1 MTVLDEPPVDEHD
14 DAGAT
19 GPDARPADAAHATAR
34 REPRGILRWV
44 TSGDHKTIGL
54 AYMITAF
61 VFYLIGGLMA
71 LGIRGQLAQ
80 PDQQI
85 ISTGTYNQLFT
96 MHGTIMLLFFL
107 GSFAFGLGNYLIP
120 LMIGARDLA
129 FPRLNQISYW
139 MYVTAGVVTLSGFFT
154 ADGAA
159 SFGWFAYTPLS
170 DGVRSPGLGGDLWV
184 AGVAL
189 VGVSGILTA
198 INFLATVLT
207 MRAPGL
213 TMFRMP
219 IFVWN
224 MLVVSVLVLV
234 CFPVL
239 TAAGVML
246 FADRHFGGNIF
257 NEANGGVPIL
267 WQHLFWFFG
276 HPEVYILILPYFGVV
291 TEIFSTFARKPVFG
305 YKGFVFAT
313 ISIGALSI
321 GVWAHHMYATGL
333 VLLPFFGIVTMLI
346 AVPTGVKFVN
356 WIGTLW
362 GGDLHFDSAMVF
374 ALGFLLTF
382 VLGGVTGV
390 MLAAPS
396 LDFHLTDSYFVVAHF
411 HYVLFG
417 GGVFGLFAGIYY
429 WYPKFTGK
437 KLHEGWGYT
446 HFVLM
451 FVGFN
456 MTFFVQ
462 HILGMNGMPRRTAS
476 YTAAD
481 GELWANLNLI
491 SSVGAMILGASTLP
505 FLWNVYRTW
514 RKGEPAGDNPWDGG
528 TLEWWAPSPPGHGN
542 FTRPL
547 PRIRS
552 ERPVWDVNHP
562 DHVSLAEE
570 HPTERSELA
579 NAASGS
585 GGGRAPGRGAGGGS
599 GRSGRSEEVEP

>member
-1 MTVLDEPPVDEHD
+1 
-14 DAGAT
+14 
-19 GPDARPADAAHATAR
+19 
-34 REPRGILRWV
+34 
-44 TSGDHKTIGL
+44 
-54 AYMITAF
+54 MITAF

-71 LGIRGQLAQ
+71 LGIRGQLAK
-80 PDQQI
+80 PDL
-85 ISTGTYNQLFT
+85 SLVDAGTYNELFT

-129 FPRLNQISYW
+129 FPRLNQVSYW
-139 MYVTAGVVTLSGFFT
+139 IYVSAGVITLSGFFT
-154 ADGAA
+154 TDGAA

-198 INFLATVLT
+198 INFITTVLT
-207 MRAPGL
+207 MRAPGM

-224 MLVVSVLVLV
+224 MVVVSVLVLV

-246 FADRHFGGNIF
+246 YADRHFGGNIF
-257 NEANGGVPIL
+257 NEAMGGVPIL

-313 ISIGALSI
+313 IAIGALSV

-346 AVPTGVKFVN
+346 AVPTGVKFFN

-362 GGDLHFDSAMVF
+362 GGDLHFDAAMVF

-417 GGVFGLFAGIYY
+417 GGVFALFAGIYY
-429 WYPKFTGK
+429 WYPKFSGK
-437 KLHEGWGYT
+437 KLHEGWGYVQ
-446 HFVLM
+446 FVLM

-491 SSVGAMILGASTLP
+491 SSIGAMILGASTLP

-542 FTRPL
+542 FTEPL

-562 DHVSLAEE
+562 EHVALPEE
-570 HPTERSELA
+570 HPKGRSQLV
-579 NAASGS
+579 
-585 GGGRAPGRGAGGGS
+585 GGGKPVS
-599 GRSGRSEEVEP
+599 RSTEVEP

>member
-1 MTVLDEPPVDEHD
+1 VTVLDEPGVGAADEPRD
-14 DAGAT
+14 PTSTEVGDPGA
-19 GPDARPADAAHATAR
+19 AAHPHER
-34 REPRGILRWV
+34 REPKGILRWV

-71 LGIRGQLAQ
+71 LGIRGQLAK
-80 PDQQI
+80 PDL
-85 ISTGTYNQLFT
+85 SLVDAGTYNELFT

-129 FPRLNQISYW
+129 FPRLNQVSYW
-139 MYVTAGVVTLSGFFT
+139 IYVSAGVITLSGFFT
-154 ADGAA
+154 TDGAA

-170 DGVRSPGLGGDLWV
+170 DGIRSPGLGGDLWV

-198 INFLATVLT
+198 VNFLATVLT
-207 MRAPGL
+207 MRAPGM

-224 MLVVSVLVLV
+224 MVVVSVLVLV

-246 FADRHFGGNIF
+246 YADRHFGGNIF
-257 NEANGGVPIL
+257 NEAMGGVPIL

-291 TEIFSTFARKPVFG
+291 TEVFSTFARKPVFG

-313 ISIGALSI
+313 IAIGALSV

-346 AVPTGVKFVN
+346 AVPTGVKFFN

-362 GGDLHFDSAMVF
+362 GGDLHFDSAHVF

-437 KLHEGWGYT
+437 RLHEGWGYT

-481 GELWANLNLI
+481 GALWANLNLI
-491 SSVGAMILGASTLP
+491 STIGAMILGASTLP

-542 FTRPL
+542 FTKPL

-562 DHVSLAEE
+562 DHVALPEE
-570 HPTERSELA
+570 HPKGRSELA
-579 NAASGS
+579 
-585 GGGRAPGRGAGGGS
+585 GAGS
-599 GRSGRSEEVEP
+599 GRRGGGKPVGRTDEVDP

>member
-1 MTVLDEPPVDEHD
+1 
-14 DAGAT
+14 
-19 GPDARPADAAHATAR
+19 
-34 REPRGILRWV
+34 
-44 TSGDHKTIGL
+44 
-54 AYMITAF
+54 
-61 VFYLIGGLMA
+61 
-71 LGIRGQLAQ
+71 
-80 PDQQI
+80 
-85 ISTGTYNQLFT
+85 
-96 MHGTIMLLFFL
+96 
-107 GSFAFGLGNYLIP
+107 
-120 LMIGARDLA
+120 
-129 FPRLNQISYW
+129 
-139 MYVTAGVVTLSGFFT
+139 
-154 ADGAA
+154 
-159 SFGWFAYTPLS
+159 
-170 DGVRSPGLGGDLWV
+170 
-184 AGVAL
+184 
-189 VGVSGILTA
+189 
-198 INFLATVLT
+198 